1 MARKV
6 VYQLI
11 DDLDGTHLPDG
22 QGETVKFG
30 LDGVDY
36 EIDLG
41 TANAEAL
48 REFLSPYVKT
58 ARRVSGRVS
67 RTKLPTAG
75 PKRDLSVVRK
85 WAAANGY
92 EVADRGRVPQQ
103 VLDAYDAAN

>member
-11 DDLDGTHLPDG
+11 DDLDGTQLADG
-22 QGETVKFG
+22 VGETVKFG

-41 TANAEAL
+41 PDNAEAL
-48 REFLSPYVKT
+48 REFLSSYVKT
-58 ARRVSGRVS
+58 GRRVSGRVA
-67 RTKLPTAG
+67 RTKLPKAG
-75 PKRDLSVVRK
+75 PKRDLAVVRK

-103 VLDAYDAAN
+103 VLDAFDAAN